1 MGGARFSG
9 ACSPNWRASHSPLRS
24 SWLLLSGA
32 NRGGQSWTGK
42 PRLACPTHQSTKNTP
57 AAATPSA
64 EAVVFLGPSWTWPI
78 VDRQAKA
85 CLSNAS
91 VQRIFVD
98 RHFLPTQSA
107 LIPRCRSGSGCAIA
121 APACHGE
128 TDLGQALFC
137 GCGMEDAFFGL
148 WVRFVIRWWL
158 VRALS
163 LRLPTLRRSRFG
175 CFPRF
180 NSFLLSPLSFSTRF
194 GDRNYGS
201 QGTYLRQ

>member
-1 MGGARFSG
+1 MGGAQVLW
-9 ACSPNWRASHSPLRS
+9 C
-24 SWLLLSGA
+24 LLTELESLTFTFDVIMA
-32 NRGGQSWTGK
+32 LAFRGQSW
-42 PRLACPTHQSTKNTP
+42 R
-57 AAATPSA
+57 
-64 EAVVFLGPSWTWPI
+64 PI

-137 GCGMEDAFFGL
+137 VCGMEDAFFGL
-148 WVRFVIRWWL
+148 WVRFVIR
-158 VRALS
+158 
-163 LRLPTLRRSRFG
+163 
-175 CFPRF
+175 
-180 NSFLLSPLSFSTRF
+180 
-194 GDRNYGS
+194 
-201 QGTYLRQ
+201 